1 MYPWEKPKPLNY
13 IEFMDTH
20 VRVSVT
26 INGQLKGS
34 FAIVD
39 EGIDMN
45 AYTVMPDGISL
56 MLKVEGHPRTTDQR
70 MTITELVS
78 YVLTNYK

>member
-13 IEFMDTH
+13 IEFMDGH
-20 VRVSVT
+20 VRVSVIRT
-26 INGQLKGS
+26 NGKKEYFS
-34 FAIVD
+34 VVD
-39 EGIDMN
+39 DGFDMN
-45 AYTVMPDGISL
+45 VETTMPDGTSL
-56 MLKVEGHPRTTDQR
+56 IFKVEGHPRTTDQR